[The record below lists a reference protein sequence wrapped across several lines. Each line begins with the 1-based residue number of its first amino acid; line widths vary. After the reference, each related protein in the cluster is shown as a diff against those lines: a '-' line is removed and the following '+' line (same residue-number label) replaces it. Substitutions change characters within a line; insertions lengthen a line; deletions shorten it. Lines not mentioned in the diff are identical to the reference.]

1 MKEFSLPFG
10 PLSSQHCAFCICI
23 MHQARLPH
31 QQEYLFNRRATFSQH
46 HQDNSLKKTFLLHIV
61 GGPR

>member
-31 QQEYLFNRRATFSQH
+31 QQEYLFN
-46 HQDNSLKKTFLLHIV
+46 LKEQPSPSTTKTT
-61 GGPR
+61 P